1 MLLHLA
7 GADVGGAPWG
17 RYSSQGAHVEAVQR
31 LVASA
36 LAPVGSG
43 SSGNRPSRDL
53 GQAPGEHKEACV
65 AVLCFSSEWA

>member
-1 MLLHLA
+1 
-7 GADVGGAPWG
+7 
-17 RYSSQGAHVEAVQR
+17 
-31 LVASA
+31 VASA